1 MERLTASRRP
11 GRVLHDVTGADNM
24 GPASMIS
31 DRRLQQIGFSA
42 RTSRLNGP
50 AIRGLLIVA
59 ATGFGLLQ
67 IVTYARVAHAT
78 VTIRELADF
87 EVFYRSS
94 QRAAQ
99 GVGDP
104 YAVAPKEA
112 NGITWTANLNPPHV
126 VLALVALTW
135 FTRETAFAIWVVLSL
150 ASVIWAIALI
160 FRELELRVTVGTVS
174 LTVLALL
181 SAAPTGALIFSAQ
194 IAWILWGPITFV
206 WASARRGQWIAAGLA
221 LGILTSIK
229 PFLGLLI
236 IAFMTLGHWM
246 PAVLAS
252 ATTALCFSIGALTLG
267 WGTLASWWTALR
279 SVTWAGHIFNVSLFG
294 FFDRLFTGESSVWP
308 LAPIGE
314 SPALIWP
321 AWMATAAAVLLL
333 TLPAIR
339 KRPSATD
346 AGGAGRDPRAIDQ
359 TFAATLL
366 AAFLVS
372 PLTWIY
378 YLFFAAGPL
387 IATAIHGAWWSSR
400 WRTLGSVLAMGAL
413 TLGPNTLTAGQPGGI
428 ATATIGSAYFWAV
441 LGLWMCLWTLPD
453 VTAIRAT
460 RQRPGS

>member
-1 MERLTASRRP
+1 
-11 GRVLHDVTGADNM
+11 VLHAVIGADNM
-24 GPASMIS
+24 GPASMMS
-31 DRRLQQIGFSA
+31 DRRLQQIGLSVG
-42 RTSRLNGP
+42 TSRLYGP

-59 ATGFGLLQ
+59 AIGCGLFQ

-78 VTIRELADF
+78 VTVRELADF

-99 GVGDP
+99 GIGDP
-104 YAVAPKEA
+104 YAVAPKGA

-135 FTRETAFAIWVVLSL
+135 FTRETAFAIWIVLSV
-150 ASVIWAIALI
+150 ASAIWAIALI
-160 FRELELRVTVGTVS
+160 FRELELRVTVATVS
-174 LTVLALL
+174 MTVLALL
-181 SAAPTGALIFSAQ
+181 LAAPTGALIFSAQ

-206 WASARRGQWIAAGLA
+206 WVSARRRQWIAAGLA

-236 IAFMTLGHWM
+236 IAFMTLGHWI
-246 PAVLAS
+246 PAVLAL
-252 ATTALCFSIGALTLG
+252 ATTVLCFSIGILTFGWAILG
-267 WGTLASWWTALR
+267 SWWRAVR

-294 FFDRLFTGESSVWP
+294 FLDRLFTGESSVWP

-314 SPALIWP
+314 FPALVWP
-321 AWMATAAAVLLL
+321 AWMASTAAVLLL
-333 TLPAIR
+333 TWLAICRRPA
-339 KRPSATD
+339 ATD
-346 AGGAGRDPRAIDQ
+346 AGGAGRDPRTIDQ
-359 TFAATLL
+359 TFAATLS

-387 IATAIHGAWWSSR
+387 IASAMHGAWWSSR
-400 WRTLGSVLAMGAL
+400 WRTLVSVMTMIGL
-413 TLGPNTLTAGQPGGI
+413 TLGPNTLTAGQPAGF
-428 ATATIGSAYFWAV
+428 ATFSIGSAYFWAV
-441 LGLWMCLWTLPD
+441 LGLWICLWTLPD